1 MRSLFCLLAAMAFSQ
16 VLAFE
21 EDYEV
26 QDEARFLM
34 NTGNGMFVSLNS
46 TYFVFALGG
55 LVLLAFFGLFLYSRN
70 GQTVFS
76 SNHAY
81 NRFAYEPYG
90 EEHYYHQEQQT
101 RQRRGV
107 TQDVATKLAQLDS
120 ALKKYQVEEAECE
133 LFIACEA
140 SQVHRLEENG
150 PLAKIVNEIF
160 STMNP
165 EKNYPKMTDRMANL
179 FQSFQYGTNA
189 YQSGQYD
196 ACQPL
201 RNKCFELHART
212 N

>member
-1 MRSLFCLLAAMAFSQ
+1 MKGTLLFCLIIACAKADSVLDDFEAQSEAKTFFTSGGTYYLALNTTYLIYYGILLGIGVMALIAITQ
-16 VLAFE
+16 LGG
-21 EDYEV
+21 
-26 QDEARFLM
+26 DEAQSY
-34 NTGNGMFVSLNS
+34 GN
-46 TYFVFALGG
+46 
-55 LVLLAFFGLFLYSRN
+55 
-70 GQTVFS
+70 
-76 SNHAY
+76 SNNQYQRQGDASEEEFYDHRQKRAAY
-81 NRFAYEPYG
+81 T
-90 EEHYYHQEQQT
+90 H
-101 RQRRGV
+101 
-107 TQDVATKLAQLDS
+107 DVATKLAQLDS

-133 LFIACEA
+133 MFIACEA

-150 PLAKIVNEIF
+150 PLAKIVYEIF

-165 EKNYPKMTDRMANL
+165 EKNYPKMDDRMANL

>member
-1 MRSLFCLLAAMAFSQ
+1 MKVLLFCCLLVACVKADSVLDDFDAQSEAKTFFTSGGTYYLALNTTYLIYYGILLGIGVMALIAITQ
-16 VLAFE
+16 LGG
-21 EDYEV
+21 
-26 QDEARFLM
+26 DEAAHP
-34 NTGNGMFVSLNS
+34 
-46 TYFVFALGG
+46 Y
-55 LVLLAFFGLFLYSRN
+55 
-70 GQTVFS
+70 S
-76 SNHAY
+76 SNNQYRREGDAS
-81 NRFAYEPYG
+81 
-90 EEHYYHQEQQT
+90 EEEFYHD
-101 RQRRGV
+101 RQRRAAH

>member
-1 MRSLFCLLAAMAFSQ
+1 MRSLFCLLAFAMAFSQ

-107 TQDVATKLAQLDS
+107 
-120 ALKKYQVEEAECE
+120 
-133 LFIACEA
+133 
-140 SQVHRLEENG
+140 SQG
-150 PLAKIVNEIF
+150 KF
-160 STMNP
+160 WG
-165 EKNYPKMTDRMANL
+165 K
-179 FQSFQYGTNA
+179 
-189 YQSGQYD
+189 
-196 ACQPL
+196 
-201 RNKCFELHART
+201 
-212 N
+212 